1 VLICC
6 NYIILMLLNRGRG
19 AELSTAG
26 LRSKGGAKPTKE
38 ADQRDLSKKASK
50 NGAPKKRQ
58 HKGGEGDNN
67 NGEEVGADKVTDSE
81 SDNNNNNSDDSDG
94 DSDSNGSGRVYTK
107 EEFHSLVSTELVRQ
121 LMELAPLAMGKRI
134 SKSFPYKLWGSFAFE
149 NRLRM
154 KGWPID
160 DVAAYP
166 GDRNLK
172 LSELVLR
179 EWRALF
185 NAVVVSGRLCIE
197 RWSAG
202 MYFF

>member
-1 VLICC
+1 
-6 NYIILMLLNRGRG
+6 MLFNRGRG
-19 AELSTAG
+19 AELSTARF
-26 LRSKGGAKPTKE
+26 RSKGGAKPTKE
-38 ADQRDLSKKASK
+38 ADRRDLSKKASK
-50 NGAPKKRQ
+50 NGAPNKRQ
-58 HKGGEGDNN
+58 HKGGEGNNN
-67 NGEEVGADKVTDSE
+67 NGEDVGADKITDSE
-81 SDNNNNNSDDSDG
+81 SHNNGGDGNDGDDSDSS
-94 DSDSNGSGRVYTK
+94 SDGSGKAYSK
-107 EEFHSLVSTELVRQ
+107 EEFHSLVSAELVRQ
-121 LMELAPLAMGKRI
+121 LMELAPLAMGKRA

-166 GDRNLK
+166 GDRNFK

-185 NAVVVSGRLCIE
+185 NTVVVSGRLCIE

-202 MYFF
+202 TYFF